1 MTSGGTETSA
11 GSGFGAI
18 YAETRD
24 RIAELTAALSADEL
38 ALEAPATPGWSV
50 RDIVCHL
57 TGGAADFMSGNME
70 GAGGEAWTAAQVAAR
85 RETPYDDVIGEWEK
99 VAAQVEP
106 AFEGGPPQMG
116 FLIADISEHEH
127 DIRGALRR
135 AGARDSAAVQ
145 AGTQVMTGG
154 VSRRLTGAGIAL
166 RIRSGNQEWEL
177 GEGEPGATVTADP
190 FELFRALAGRRS
202 ITQVAQWKWDGDPG
216 PYFGL
221 MSVFPLRATD
231 LVE

>member
-1 MTSGGTETSA
+1 MTSGSRD
-11 GSGFGAI
+11 FGAI
-18 YAETRD
+18 YAETRQ
-24 RIAELTAALSADEL
+24 RIADLTSGLSQEQLELQ
-38 ALEAPATPGWSV
+38 APATPGWRV
-50 RDIVCHL
+50 RDIVGHL
-57 TGGAADFMSGNME
+57 TGGAADFVSGNLE

-85 RETPYDDVIGEWEK
+85 RDTAYDDVIAEWEK
-99 VAAQVEP
+99 VSAQVEP

-116 FLIADISEHEH
+116 FLIADIGEHEH
-127 DIRGALRR
+127 DIRGALRQ
-135 AGARDSAAVQ
+135 AGSRDSAAVE
-145 AGTQVMTGG
+145 AGTQVMVGS
-154 VSRRLTGAGIAL
+154 VSHRLTGAGVAL

-177 GEGEPGATVTADP
+177 GEGEPGATVSVEP

-221 MSVFPLRATD
+221 MSVFPLRASD

>member
-1 MTSGGTETSA
+1 MTSGGSS
-11 GSGFGAI
+11 GSTDFGAI
-18 YAETRD
+18 YGETRQ
-24 RIAELTAALSADEL
+24 RIADLTAGLSPDEL

-57 TGGAADFMSGNME
+57 SGGAADFLSGNME
-70 GAGGEAWTAAQVAAR
+70 GAGGEAWTAAQVEAR
-85 RETPYDDVIGEWEK
+85 RDTAYEDVIGDWEK
-99 VAAQVEP
+99 VAVQVEP
-106 AFEGGPPQMG
+106 AFAGGPPQMG
-116 FLIADISEHEH
+116 FLIADIGEHEH
-127 DIRGALRR
+127 DIRGALRS

-145 AGTQVMTGG
+145 AGTQVMMGG
-154 VSRRLTGAGIAL
+154 VGRMLTGAGLAL

-177 GEGEPGATVTADP
+177 GEGEPAVTVTADP
-190 FELFRALAGRRS
+190 FELYRALAGRRS
-202 ITQVAQWKWDGDPG
+202 ITQVAQWKWDGDPS

>member
-1 MTSGGTETSA
+1 MTSGSRD
-11 GSGFGAI
+11 FGAI
-18 YAETRD
+18 YAETRQ
-24 RIAELTAALSADEL
+24 RIADLTSGLSQEQLELQ
-38 ALEAPATPGWSV
+38 APATPGWRV
-50 RDIVCHL
+50 RDIVGHL
-57 TGGAADFMSGNME
+57 TGGAADFVSGNLE

-85 RETPYDDVIGEWEK
+85 RDTAYDDVIAEWEK
-99 VAAQVEP
+99 ASAQVEP

-116 FLIADISEHEH
+116 FLIADIGEHEH
-127 DIRGALRR
+127 DIRGALRQ
-135 AGARDSAAVQ
+135 AGSRDSAAVE
-145 AGTQVMTGG
+145 AGTQVMVGS
-154 VSRRLTGAGIAL
+154 VSHRLTGAGVAL

-177 GEGEPGATVTADP
+177 GEGEPGATVSVEP